1 MAAIDAESVKARHA
15 AALTLLLI
23 AGCTSAGQGAS
34 SGAWILIVPP
44 ITTDST
50 GDSMQ
55 PLSEWR
61 EAWNFGNQIDCNAF
75 LQRQQF
81 VVHAVFGPLTS
92 ASVQSFEQIQ
102 AFQILKGQCVAR
114 DEPRLANYADP

>member
-1 MAAIDAESVKARHA
+1 MKPRRA
-15 AALTLLLI
+15 AALTLLVI
-23 AGCTSAGQGAS
+23 AGCTPAGKNVSAG
-34 SGAWILIVPP
+34 AWLLLVPP
-44 ITTDST
+44 ITTNGT
-50 GDSMQ
+50 VDSMQ

-81 VVHAVFGPLTS
+81 VVHAAFGPLTG
-92 ASVQSFEQIQ
+92 ATAQSFEQIQ

-114 DEPRLANYADP
+114 DDPRLANYADPWEGYQGW